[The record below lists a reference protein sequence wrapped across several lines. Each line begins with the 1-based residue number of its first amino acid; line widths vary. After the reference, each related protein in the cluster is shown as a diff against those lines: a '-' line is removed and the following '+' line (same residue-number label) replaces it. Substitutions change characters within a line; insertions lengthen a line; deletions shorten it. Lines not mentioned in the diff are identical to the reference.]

1 MTAANAAAPD
11 YARAVQ
17 QVAERLR
24 SHPGP
29 VVVLSHENPDGD
41 AIGSVLGLT
50 RALRAL
56 GKTVYAPMD
65 VPRYLA
71 FVTEPGELEGRLQE
85 WPEGALAAVLD
96 VDNNDPGRVA
106 GADLTAFAGPV
117 VNIDHHGTNLRRADA
132 GVVDPSKP
140 AAALMVADVVQ
151 ALGAELS
158 ERVATP
164 LMLGLLTDTGNFSFD
179 SVTPGTFEGAARL
192 RAAGARLGWL
202 TDGLRQ
208 NPRAYYLL
216 LREVLGS
223 MEFLHGGR
231 VVLAH
236 VDDAMLKRA
245 GATWEQVESYVGMLR
260 NAEGSQLAVMAKD
273 FGDRVKFSL
282 RSRGPVSAQ
291 NIALALGGGGHVPAA
306 GASLDGPYSAAREQ
320 LDAAIA
326 QELARVDALATA

>member
-1 MTAANAAAPD
+1 MTAANAATPD
-11 YARAVQ
+11 YPHAVR

-24 SHPGP
+24 AHSGP
-29 VVVLSHENPDGD
+29 IVVLAHENPDGD

-56 GKTVYAPMD
+56 GKAVYAPMD

-71 FVTEPGELEGRLQE
+71 FVAEPGELGERLQE

-106 GADLTAFAGPV
+106 GADLTAFEGPV

-132 GVVDPSKP
+132 GAVDPSKP
-140 AAALMVADVVQ
+140 AAALIVADVVE
-151 ALGAELS
+151 ALGLPWTEPL
-158 ERVATP
+158 ATP

-179 SVTPGTFEGAARL
+179 SVTPETFECAARL

-202 TDGLRQ
+202 SDGLRQ

-216 LREVLGS
+216 LREVLGG

-236 VDDAMLKRA
+236 VDDAMLGRA
-245 GATWEQVESYVGMLR
+245 GASWEQVESYVGMLR

-291 NIALALGGGGHVPAA
+291 NVAVALGGGGHVPAA
-306 GASLDGPYSAAREQ
+306 GASVDGPYSAARARLE
-320 LDAAIA
+320 AAIV
-326 QELARVDALATA
+326 QELARVDGLATV